1 MEIRVLVSM
10 FGLYYGL
17 MVALHGAVAM
27 ALYAALYGRLPEDPL
42 PAILFIA
49 SGGIAGIIGSLLL
62 WLASRY

>member
-1 MEIRVLVSM
+1 
-10 FGLYYGL
+10 
-17 MVALHGAVAM
+17 M

-62 WLASRY
+62 WLASRH